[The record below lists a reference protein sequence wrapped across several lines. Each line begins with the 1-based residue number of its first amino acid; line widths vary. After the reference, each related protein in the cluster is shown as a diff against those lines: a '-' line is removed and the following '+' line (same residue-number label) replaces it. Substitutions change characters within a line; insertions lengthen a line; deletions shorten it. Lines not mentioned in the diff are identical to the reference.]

1 MGPRSNINK
10 PVSAKRGNA
19 RSVRSSTASARETAV
34 ARPAGGRGIA
44 SKRKTR
50 SGARPRRTV
59 VMIYREHDSAG
70 RVLRLELPRI
80 SAVGAMVYG
89 TVATGL
95 LLFGL
100 LIHTIAFA
108 DSSDF
113 LGGDAISAGG
123 PEAGKRLLASALESR
138 AKLERL
144 QELHEAINARLFI
157 GPEVNAGWFTLPQLM
172 PHESAA
178 AGSAGAHATGAD
190 ALFAGAGFASAALDD
205 DDSPGG
211 IEDAAGRRLSPADLR
226 RRLAGLDQLFQQNK
240 NYVQVYGGYLR
251 GVPHRWPVVYG
262 PRKINS
268 NFGYRANP
276 FYNRGQGG
284 GGARKLHRGVDLKG
298 KRGDLVVAAAEGV
311 VLEARKSSRGYG
323 NRVRIFHP
331 SGYVTLYAHLSAI
344 YVKRD
349 QYIRPGDRVG
359 AVGSTGHSTG
369 PHLHY
374 EVHHLGKAINPAEF
388 IAEE

>member
-1 MGPRSNINK
+1 MGSRSNINK
-10 PVSAKRGNA
+10 SVSAKRGNA
-19 RSVRSSTASARETAV
+19 RPARGAGI
-34 ARPAGGRGIA
+34 ARPAGGRSVA
-44 SKRKTR
+44 SKRPAR

-59 VMIYREHDSAG
+59 LMIYRENDSAG

-80 SAVGAMVYG
+80 SAIGAMVYG
-89 TVATGL
+89 TVAAGVL
-95 LLFGL
+95 LCGL

-113 LGGDAISAGG
+113 LAGDRMAGGG

-178 AGSAGAHATGAD
+178 AGSGGAHATGAD
-190 ALFAGAGFASAALDD
+190 ALFVGSGLGEAASLNGSDGANA
-205 DDSPGG
+205 
-211 IEDAAGRRLSPADLR
+211 RRLSPAHLR

-276 FYNRGQGG
+276 FYRGQGG
-284 GGARKLHRGVDLKG
+284 GGARRLHRGVDLKG

-374 EVHHLGKAINPAEF
+374 EVHRLGKAINPAEF

>member
-1 MGPRSNINK
+1 MGSRSNINK
-10 PVSAKRGNA
+10 SVSAKRGNA
-19 RSVRSSTASARETAV
+19 R
-34 ARPAGGRGIA
+34 PA
-44 SKRKTR
+44 R

-59 VMIYREHDSAG
+59 LMIYRENDSAG

-89 TVATGL
+89 TIAAGVL
-95 LLFGL
+95 LCGL

-113 LGGDAISAGG
+113 LAGDAMAGGG
-123 PEAGKRLLASALESR
+123 PEAGKLLLASALESR

-178 AGSAGAHATGAD
+178 AGSGGAHATGAD
-190 ALFAGAGFASAALDD
+190 ALFPGAGFASA
-205 DDSPGG
+205 PGG
-211 IEDAAGRRLSPADLR
+211 AASLNGSEAANARRLSPAHLH

-374 EVHHLGKAINPAEF
+374 EVHRQGKAINPAEF